1 VLITKPVDQI
11 SYEYNMKKYRTH
23 VITDRGMPGSLDALF
38 AEQAADRWAQG
49 QKRNTD
55 GTLRQRTHHARN

>member
-1 VLITKPVDQI
+1 
-11 SYEYNMKKYRTH
+11 MKKYRTH